1 MMVGMDSYMNA
12 YLDRRMKNL
21 IQDWDLATRND
32 LGDFETRLQAIEE
45 TSKDIASFETSAE
58 IKLEELEHRL
68 LQVREVKR

>member
-1 MMVGMDSYMNA
+1 MVGMDSYMNA

-32 LGDFETRLQAIEE
+32 IGDFETRLQAIEE

-68 LQVREVKR
+68 LQLREVKR

>member
-1 MMVGMDSYMNA
+1 MVGMDSYMNA

-45 TSKDIASFETSAE
+45 TSKDIASFETSAA

-68 LQVREVKR
+68 LKLREVKR

>member
-1 MMVGMDSYMNA
+1 MVGMDSYMNA

-68 LQVREVKR
+68 LKLREVKR

>member
-1 MMVGMDSYMNA
+1 MVGMDSYMNA

-68 LQVREVKR
+68 LQLREVKR

>member
-68 LQVREVKR
+68 LKLREVKR

>member
-1 MMVGMDSYMNA
+1 MVGMDSYMNA

-32 LGDFETRLQAIEE
+32 LGDFETRLHAIEE

-58 IKLEELEHRL
+58 IKLKELEHRL
-68 LQVREVKR
+68 LQLREVKR